1 MPIVDGKYEAK
12 VSTTYATPADGIAEI
27 KKRIAESKR
36 VRISNVPMSLVEEL
50 LPLLEDKDVKFILAK
65 DDKVTDELKA
75 LGEVAVQKARLYKDH
90 KGVEANIGSI
100 YFADAIFSIAWTKKE
115 ILSIDAMHY
124 NKCVKCMK
132 KFFDLGW
139 HYSEKVKNK

>member
-75 LGEVAVQKARLYKDH
+75 LGEVAIQKAKLYKDH

-124 NKCVKCMK
+124 GKCVKCMR
-132 KFFDLGW
+132 KFFDVGW